1 MKIPDS
7 IKKPSKFIID
17 CLLMF
22 IVANQ
27 LSHPAVLSVA
37 TTRFAKGKTSEKI
50 QIVSKDLY
58 IDQFLFLDPSL
69 DSRNYLNLSSS
80 IVHKYAK
87 DEHVCRHFANST
99 YDVYQNLIKNNYRTD
114 LSDKVRMAATT
125 DHQWLEILENE
136 KWVPYESTYP
146 TPPLSKDD
154 IEVYSDK
161 SKLVKSFINTENSA
175 EVVTIPGNKTFIPR
189 LSSFLEPGGLAGGVY
204 RQYRKHVKR
213 LVESSNN

>member
-17 CLLMF
+17 CLLIF

-58 IDQFLFLDPSL
+58 INQFLFLGPSL
-69 DSRNYLNLSSS
+69 NARDYLNLSSS

-87 DEHVCRHFANST
+87 EEHICRHFANAT
-99 YDVYQNLIKNNYRTD
+99 YDVYQILIKNNYRTD
-114 LSDKVRMAATT
+114 LSDKVRIAATIE
-125 DHQWLEILENE
+125 HEWLNILEDE
-136 KWVPYESTYP
+136 KWIPYESTYP
-146 TPPLSKDD
+146 TPSLSKDN
-154 IEVYSDK
+154 IEIYSDK
-161 SKLVKSFINTENSA
+161 SKLVKSFINTKKGA
-175 EVVTIPGNKTFIPR
+175 EVVTIPGTKTFVPT
-189 LSSFLEPGGLAGGVY
+189 LSSFLTPGGLAGGVY
-204 RQYRKHVKR
+204 RQYKK
-213 LVESSNN
+213 LAESSNN

>member
-69 DSRNYLNLSSS
+69 DSRDYLNLSSS

-87 DEHVCRHFANST
+87 DEHVCRHFANAT
-99 YDVYQNLIKNNYRTD
+99 YDIYQSLIKNNHRTD
-114 LSDKVRMAATT
+114 LSDKVRIVATIE
-125 DHQWLEILENE
+125 HEWLDILENG

-146 TPPLSKDD
+146 TPPLSKGN
-154 IEVYSDK
+154 IKIYSDK
-161 SKLVKSFINTENSA
+161 SKLVKSFINTENGA
-175 EVVTIPGNKTFIPR
+175 EVVTIPGTKTFVPTF
-189 LSSFLEPGGLAGGVY
+189 SSFLTPGGLAGGIY
-204 RQYRKHVKR
+204 RQYKKTGGKF
-213 LVESSNN
+213 

>member
-17 CLLMF
+17 CLLIF

-58 IDQFLFLDPSL
+58 INQFLFLGPSL
-69 DSRNYLNLSSS
+69 NARDYLNLSSS

-87 DEHVCRHFANST
+87 EEHICRHFANAT
-99 YDVYQNLIKNNYRTD
+99 YDVYQILIKNNYRTD
-114 LSDKVRMAATT
+114 LSDKVRIAATIE
-125 DHQWLEILENE
+125 HEWLNILEDE
-136 KWVPYESTYP
+136 KWIPYESTYP
-146 TPPLSKDD
+146 TPSLSKDN
-154 IEVYSDK
+154 IEIYSDK
-161 SKLVKSFINTENSA
+161 SKLVKSFINTKKGA
-175 EVVTIPGNKTFIPR
+175 EVVTIPGTKTFVPT
-189 LSSFLEPGGLAGGVY
+189 LSSFLTPGGLARGVY
-204 RQYRKHVKR
+204 RQYKK
-213 LVESSNN
+213 LAESSNN

>member
-154 IEVYSDK
+154 IGVYSDK

-175 EVVTIPGNKTFIPR
+175 EVVTIPGTKTFVPTP
-189 LSSFLEPGGLAGGVY
+189 SSFLAPGGLAGGVY
-204 RQYRKHVKR
+204 REYKKHVKR
-213 LVESSNN
+213 LESSNN